1 MASKATWQ
9 IIFSVKESFERF
21 NFFEDRGEGAPFKAL
36 VYFYMNL
43 FLKII

>member
-9 IIFSVKESFERF
+9 IIFSVKESFEGF
-21 NFFEDRGEGAPFKAL
+21 IFFKDRGKEVPFKPL
-36 VYFYMNL
+36 VHFYMNL